1 MTRKPVGGVVF
12 GNGCEAPAMIKP
24 NGRYIAAAPGWHDW
38 AGSETVCATADAP
51 MGSWKTQRHITE
63 EKSWNSQ
70 VSDLIHLK
78 EVTTAR

>member
-1 MTRKPVGGVVF
+1 
-12 GNGCEAPAMIKP
+12 
-24 NGRYIAAAPGWHDW
+24 
-38 AGSETVCATADAP
+38 
-51 MGSWKTQRHITE
+51 MGSWKTQGHITE